1 MCALTKRRSVRSLTV
16 TPSRIIRDVGLTVL
30 QIADRIQTEG
40 DAYLFLEEL
49 RWSAGAECPHC
60 ASADVAY
67 MAPANGVSRK
77 TRTGAA
83 SQRRVWQCRSC
94 RRQFSV
100 LTGTVF
106 HGTKVS
112 LRTLVLVAFEL
123 VSSKNGVSAREIER
137 KYGVC
142 PRTAWFV
149 LHRIR
154 AAMEDDGL
162 TMFAGVVIA
171 DETYIGGS
179 EKNKHR
185 SLRQRDPS
193 TKVGG
198 PYSGK
203 TAVLS
208 LIDADTGQARSR
220 VLARVDGSHL
230 RKAIAEQVDMPN
242 TVLHTDKSASYGVVA
257 RELAAHFAVDHK
269 AGEYVRGDVS
279 TNKLENF
286 FSQLKRSIDGTH
298 HRVSDEH
305 LSRYLAEFDF
315 RYSTRKATDTERF
328 GMLASR
334 MGGKRLTYKRVAG

>member
-1 MCALTKRRSVRSLTV
+1 M
-16 TPSRIIRDVGLTVL
+16 GLTVV
-30 QIADRIQTEG
+30 QIADRIRTEG
-40 DAYLFLEEL
+40 DAYRFLEEL
-49 RWSAGAECPHC
+49 RWTDGAECPHC
-60 ASADVAY
+60 GSREVTY
-67 MAPANGVSRK
+67 MRPANGVSRK
-77 TRTGAA
+77 TRTGAT
-83 SQRRVWQCRSC
+83 SERRVWQCRDC

-100 LTGTVF
+100 VTGTVF

-112 LRTLVLVAFEL
+112 LLVLVLVAFEL

-154 AAMEDDGL
+154 EAMRDDGL
-162 TMFAGVVIA
+162 TMFSGVVVA
-171 DETYIGGS
+171 DETYMGGA
-179 EKNKHR
+179 EKNKHSSRRNHDR
-185 SLRQRDPS
+185 S
-193 TKVGG
+193 THVGG
-198 PYSGK
+198 PHDK

-220 VLARVDGSHL
+220 VLARVDGAHL

-242 TVLHTDKSASYGVVA
+242 TILHTDKLAGYNVVA

-298 HRVSDEH
+298 HRVSAEH
-305 LSRYLAEFDF
+305 LDRYLAEFDF
-315 RYSTRKATDTERF
+315 RYTTRKASDTERF
-328 GMLASR
+328 AMLGSR
-334 MGGKRLTYKRVAG
+334 LGGKRLTYKRTVSH